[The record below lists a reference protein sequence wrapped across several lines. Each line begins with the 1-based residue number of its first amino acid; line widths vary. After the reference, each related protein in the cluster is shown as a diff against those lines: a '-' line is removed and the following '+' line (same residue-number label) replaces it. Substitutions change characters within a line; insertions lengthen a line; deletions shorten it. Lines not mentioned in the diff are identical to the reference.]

1 MTDNFGQRPAGEPSD
16 GYSRDAFGSDAF
28 PAATNDYGDGFRGAH
43 AADEGH
49 TSGSYTGGAHSDSYP
64 AGYGSNP
71 GYGQGVAGDSSTL
84 GSSSAPTSQWNA
96 DSQPQGGA
104 HSAPGGYP
112 SNEPSVSTSS
122 TQYSAPQGYTPA
134 ADSTTQYSSPQGY
147 TPAADSTTQFSSPQ
161 GYTPAA
167 DSTTQYS
174 SPQGYAAASGAG
186 ASAESSSNDSA
197 ALGAAAYASQT
208 AGAGQA
214 AGSYGQQQSS
224 PSQAATYGP
233 PAEAKAPLTIVQW
246 LAIGATALGALTFLM
261 GFLEFQSFSALGDET
276 SISGFAVYPWVHGGF
291 LIVAILAGLSIK
303 FSEQRIPAF
312 AIAAG
317 TWLAFFVSQLVG
329 AGNITPESGLGFSSS
344 TWGFGVI
351 LTLIL
356 GFLAVI
362 VLAASVFATDE
373 MIDDFKKKSAERKA
387 QKAEQQRIQQ
397 AQQAQQAQQ
406 QQQFGGPSQQ
416 FGGPG
421 QQGGYQGQGGY
432 QAPGQQAGGYGQSGY
447 GQAPGGYGQSA
458 YGQQPGGYGQQPGG
472 YDQGGYGQQPGGYP
486 GQ

>member
-28 PAATNDYGDGFRGAH
+28 PAATNDNGDGSRGAH

-49 TSGSYTGGAHSDSYP
+49 TSGSYAGGAHSDSYP

-71 GYGQGVAGDSSTL
+71 GYGQGVTGDSSTL

-96 DSQPQGGA
+96 DSQSQGGA

-122 TQYSAPQGYTPA
+122 TQY
-134 ADSTTQYSSPQGY
+134 
-147 TPAADSTTQFSSPQ
+147 SSPQ

-214 AGSYGQQQSS
+214 AGNYGQQQSS
-224 PSQAATYGP
+224 PSQAATYAP

-329 AGNITPESGLGFSSS
+329 AGNVTPESGLGFSSS

-406 QQQFGGPSQQ
+406 QQQFGGPNQQ
-416 FGGPG
+416 FGGAG

-472 YDQGGYGQQPGGYP
+472 YDQGGYGQQPGGYA